1 MNEGGVLLLPLRQGG
16 LPLHIKVEEALR
28 ALMAAPEYAQGGL
41 LPDELT
47 LAKRLG
53 VSRGTV
59 RTATLRLVAEG
70 SLERKAGVGTRVVQR
85 STEVAI
91 GAWRSF
97 SREMARKG
105 IDVRNFRLQLREVPA
120 TSSVAAALRIPSG
133 TAVQRLDRVRGWG
146 ELPVLRSR
154 SWFHPRVR
162 FAAGEKF
169 SRPLYDLVTEVS
181 GLNADRA
188 SEAFGAEAATAPL
201 AKDLHVRETS
211 PLLARRLTVF
221 DTFGRPLEFAEVHYV
236 SERFTLTIDL
246 KREAP

>member
-1 MNEGGVLLLPLRQGG
+1 MNDGDVLLLPLRQGG
-16 LPLHIKVEEALR
+16 LPLHIKAEEALR
-28 ALMAAPEYAQGGL
+28 ALMGAPEYARGGL

-59 RTATLRLVAEG
+59 RAATLRLVAEG

-85 STEVAI
+85 STEAAI

-97 SREMARKG
+97 SREMAHKG
-105 IDVRNFRLQLREVPA
+105 IGARNFRLQLREVPA
-120 TSSVAAALRIPSG
+120 TSSVAAALRIASG

>member
-1 MNEGGVLLLPLRQGG
+1 MSEESFPLLPLRQGG
-16 LPLHIKVEEALR
+16 LPLHLKAEEALR
-28 ALMAAPEYAQGGL
+28 GLMAAPEYAQGGL

-59 RTATLRLVAEG
+59 RAATLRLVAEG

-85 STEVAI
+85 STEAAI

-97 SREMARKG
+97 SREMARQG
-105 IDVRNFRLQLREVPA
+105 IEVRNFRLQLREVPA
-120 TSSVAAALRIPSG
+120 TSSVAAALRIASG

-154 SWFHPRVR
+154 SWFHPSVR

-201 AKDLHVRETS
+201 AKDLRVRETS
-211 PLLARRLTVF
+211 PLLIRRHTVF
-221 DTFGRPLEFAEVHYV
+221 DTLGRPFEFAEVHYV
-236 SERFTLTIDL
+236 SERFTLTIDF